1 MNSRF
6 VRLLVCAFA
15 WTSAAVVALAQG
27 TASSYAFDALTR
39 PASGLV
45 ALSATGELARST
57 DAGVTFVQIRAAD
70 TPSRVLRAVAAGG
83 STVLAVGDAGLF
95 VRSADSGQ
103 TYGTLAETLSPTF
116 VGELRGV
123 ARGPA
128 NVWVSVGRRSNRPVI
143 LRSTDDGLAWSDVTP
158 ASVPLGELN
167 AVTWDASATRWTA
180 VGGDGVFGLLYTST
194 NGTTWTSLAPA
205 PDYPLHGV
213 ASDGAGKILAVG
225 GAGTLLHST
234 DGGATFA
241 DAGSGLVSEDL
252 HAVAFLGS
260 GQWITGGDNGVLV
273 AVQPAL
279 GAAGAT
285 LARAPS
291 GADRIQALLAGTT
304 AGAYLYAFQ
313 AGDDLD
319 AAPSAPPV
327 LRIAVV
333 SSQLRLTL
341 EAATTGATYHLLS
354 SSDLATWTPV
364 SSSER
369 VAAAGTPPTW
379 DRPLPSAGSR
389 LFYRASSGTLP
400 AP

>member
-1 MNSRF
+1 MNPRF

-27 TASSYAFDALTR
+27 TASPYALDAYAR
-39 PASGLV
+39 PATGLV
-45 ALSATGELARST
+45 ALTATGALARST
-57 DAGVTFVQIRAAD
+57 DSGATFTQIRATD

-83 STVLAVGDAGLF
+83 STVLAVGDAGLL
-95 VRSADSGQ
+95 VRSTDSGQ
-103 TYGTLAETLSPTF
+103 TYGALAETLSPTF

-128 NVWVSVGRRSNRPVI
+128 TTWVAVGRRSNRPVF
-143 LRSTDDGLAWSDVTP
+143 LRSTNDGVAWSDVTP
-158 ASVPLGELN
+158 ASVPFGELN
-167 AVTWDASATRWTA
+167 AVAWDASAARWTA

-194 NGTTWTSLAPA
+194 NGTTWTAFAPA

-213 ASDGAGKILAVG
+213 ASDGAGQLLAVG
-225 GAGTLLHST
+225 GAGTLLHSA
-234 DGGATFA
+234 DGGATFS

-252 HAVAFLGS
+252 HAVAFLGA
-260 GQWITGGDNGVLV
+260 GQWISGGDNGVLV
-273 AVQPAL
+273 AVQPSL

-291 GADRIQALLAGTT
+291 GDDRIQALLAGAT

-313 AGDDLD
+313 AGDAP
-319 AAPSAPPV
+319 AAGPSAPPV

-333 SSQLRLTL
+333 SGQLRLTL
-341 EAATTGATYHLLS
+341 DAATTGATYHLQS
-354 SSDLATWTPV
+354 SSDLVTWTPV
-364 SSSER
+364 AGSER
-369 VAAAGTPPTW
+369 VAVAGTPPTW
-379 DRPLPSAGSR
+379 DRTLPGSNAR
-389 LFYRASSGTLP
+389 LFYRARSGALP